1 MDVAVLDGCANSAA
15 PVLQR
20 PPLRAAVDARD
31 RRGVGLVC
39 DEREGQ
45 LWLVRTEE
53 EECAS

>member
-20 PPLRAAVDARD
+20 PPRAAVDARD

-53 EECAS
+53 EECVS